1 MLRMPGILVP
11 VSLQADSHRLPG
23 HRTGVKSCETGRA
36 CHDVVEG
43 VHATSQGETR
53 PMTRSTSRLLLGL
66 SLALLLAAC
75 GGAAA
80 SPSSAPVS
88 EAPAS
93 EAPPSE
99 APASEAPASEA
110 PASEAP
116 TSEAPAAEATITL
129 AQNDLG
135 TILVD
140 AEGMTLYGFTADAE
154 GVSTCYDGCAAA
166 WPPLIAEGEVTAGEG
181 LDASLLTTVERTDGT
196 MQVKYGDWPLYYWA
210 QDQAAGDATGQGV
223 NDVWFVV
230 GADGE
235 LIGQ

>member
-1 MLRMPGILVP
+1 
-11 VSLQADSHRLPG
+11 
-23 HRTGVKSCETGRA
+23 
-36 CHDVVEG
+36 
-43 VHATSQGETR
+43 
-53 PMTRSTSRLLLGL
+53 MTRSMPRALLGL
-66 SLALLLAAC
+66 PLALLLVAC

-80 SPSSAPVS
+80 SPSAAPAS

-93 EAPPSE
+93 EAPPSEASASE

-116 TSEAPAAEATITL
+116 AGDATVSLAENA
-129 AQNDLG
+129 LG

-140 AEGMTLYGFTADAE
+140 GSGMTLYGFTADTD
-154 GVSTCYDGCAAA
+154 GTPTCYDGCAAA
-166 WPPLIAEGEVTAGEG
+166 WPPLLADGTVVAGEG
-181 LDASLLTTVERTDGT
+181 LDPALLTTVERTDGT
-196 MQVKYGDWPLYYWA
+196 MQVKYGDWPLYLWA
-210 QDQAAGDATGQGV
+210 QDQAPGDATGQGV